1 MLLIESYQ
9 RMLQSINVLNIEID
23 RNRHMINGL
32 IIEKQASQLEIDA
45 LKIKQDSLA
54 ILLNKYIGN
63 NQSGIHNYNI
73 QEDESRDKISH
84 EIIDIIN
91 KIDRMYI
98 QISNYEDRINMLKN
112 TNNLK
117 LNNIRQLY
125 KESSKII

>member
-9 RMLQSINVLNIEID
+9 RMLQSINALNIEVD

-32 IIEKQASQLEIDA
+32 IIDKQASQLEIDA
-45 LKIKQDSLA
+45 LKIKQDSLT
-54 ILLNKYIGN
+54 IVLNKYIGN
-63 NQSGIHNYNI
+63 SESSIHTHNI
-73 QEDESRDKISH
+73 REDELRDKISQ
-84 EIIDIIN
+84 EIIDITD

-98 QISNYEDRINMLKN
+98 QITNYENRINMLKN

-125 KESSKII
+125 KQSSKIT